1 MSTATVTGRRPHAGV
16 ELGPIGPDRSFTLHR
31 RDLVRYA
38 GSSCDYNPIHY
49 DDTLAREVGLATPIV
64 QGMFTMGLALTMVT
78 DWAGDPAAVIDFGGR
93 FPRQVP
99 MPNTGEGADIVASA
113 AVVDI
118 LGAPLVRLS
127 VSVRLGDA
135 RVLTM
140 PRVLVELA

>member
-1 MSTATVTGRRPHAGV
+1 MTTATVTGRRPHAGV
-16 ELGPIGPDRSFTLHR
+16 ELGPILADRSFTLHR

-49 DDTLAREVGLATPIV
+49 DDTLAREAGLATPIV
-64 QGMFTMGLALTMVT
+64 QGMFTMGLALTLVT
-78 DWAGDPAAVIDFGGR
+78 DWAGDPAAVVDFGGR

-99 MPNTGEGADIVASA
+99 MPNTGEGAEIVASA
-113 AVVDI
+113 SVVEVLD
-118 LGAPLVRLS
+118 APLVRMS
-127 VSVRLGDA
+127 VSVRLGEA